1 MSSLPPLDTTDRVR
15 GAYLRYLRT
24 IYPFRRAD
32 LREAFHA
39 ATEEAEMLVK
49 GPLLEASPP
58 FVRGRS
64 LNDLIAEGVLH
75 EGFRLLNSP
84 ALPLLRPLHQH
95 QERAIRHLA
104 RGRNL
109 IVATG
114 TGSGKTEAFLLP
126 ILDRLFREQAAGTLV
141 QPGVRALLLYP
152 MNALANDQVKRLRE
166 LLHHVPEITFGR
178 YTGETQRNR
187 ARRAGALRLSV
198 SRGNPRRR
206 ANCFPAKRCGKR
218 PRTCC

>member
-84 ALPLLRPLHQH
+84 L
-95 QERAIRHLA
+95 
-104 RGRNL
+104 
-109 IVATG
+109 
-114 TGSGKTEAFLLP
+114 
-126 ILDRLFREQAAGTLV
+126 
-141 QPGVRALLLYP
+141 
-152 MNALANDQVKRLRE
+152 
-166 LLHHVPEITFGR
+166 
-178 YTGETQRNR
+178 
-187 ARRAGALRLSV
+187 
-198 SRGNPRRR
+198 RRR
-206 ANCFPAKRCGKR
+206 SSGLCTSIRNGPSGISRAAA
-218 PRTCC
+218 T